1 MGEGEGQGQDSA
13 TLSGGSSIDTS
24 ASPLHSDSQLVG
36 RQGSLLQT
44 ASPLQP
50 DSRSVGRQGS
60 LLQTASPL
68 RLGSQPVR
76 RQGSKLQTANPELVS
91 GKTKNIFVKYEG
103 NNSSKYDGKTYETDT
118 KFVASINGVQIDSDV
133 SSVEFHPGVRVSI
146 KHGKS
151 KSSRTWLGI
160 VVDPISQGTKLRGT
174 KESGQ
179 CTYNE
184 L

>member
-1 MGEGEGQGQDSA
+1 MFCCEGHGQDSA
-13 TLSGGSSIDTS
+13 TLSGGSSTDTS
-24 ASPLHSDSQLVG
+24 NSSLHPDSRSVE
-36 RQGSLLQT
+36 RQGSRLQT
-44 ASPLQP
+44 ASPLHP

-60 LLQTASPL
+60 RLQTASPL
-68 RLGSQPVR
+68 HPDSRSVR
-76 RQGSKLQTANPELVS
+76 RQGSRLQTATPKLVS
-91 GKTKNIFVKYEG
+91 DKMRKFFVKYEG

-118 KFVASINGVQIDSDV
+118 KLVASLNGVQIDCDV
-133 SSVEFHPGVRVSI
+133 SSVEFHPGDRVSI

-160 VVDPISQGTKLRGT
+160 VVDPIGQETELRCT

-179 CTYNE
+179 CTHNE